1 MLPWPRSLFL
11 KFFLTFWL
19 ATLLAFVAGR
29 FVMDWAGFGPR
40 KDNKPP
46 HVRRATRAW
55 RSAGLPA
62 GHRPLFTRTPPP
74 PPATSTPTTPLA
86 SEPWPGAPDAMSGG
100 LPKCAFGGFAP
111 GASIGPLPD
120 PRRRLPGPPPPGPGG
135 QFFLLVPVISGVLSS
150 LLASLALAWYLT
162 KPLRHLHWGVDR
174 VADGRFDTRIRPHM
188 GRRRDELV
196 DLADRFD
203 HMTEQLQQLTE
214 ARTRLFHDLSHELRS
229 PLGRMRA
236 AMGLIRQDPSE
247 AGAMVERIDR
257 EIERLDGLVNELLT
271 LHRLEAG
278 ASHQRNDHIDLIELL
293 REIAEDAGFEAAST
307 GRRLS
312 LQATGRFV
320 AQVDGELLYRA
331 FENVIRNAIK
341 FTGPDTAVEVS
352 ASVFTDEAGRRL
364 KVSVSDRG
372 PGASDALLKAMF
384 DPFVRGDNGTQGVGH
399 GLGLA
404 IARRAVRAHG
414 GDIAAHRREGGG
426 LVIDIE
432 LPERVPGDGAK
443 AVQSG
448 DSGSGSAA

>member
-1 MLPWPRSLFL
+1 MSWWPRSLFL
-11 KFFLTFWL
+11 KFFLTFWV

-29 FVMDWAGFGPR
+29 FVMDWAGFGAPR
-40 KDNKPP
+40 KDRSGVIDVRPP
-46 HVRRATRAW
+46 GSQV
-55 RSAGLPA
+55 
-62 GHRPLFTRTPPP
+62 PPP
-74 PPATSTPTTPLA
+74 P
-86 SEPWPGAPDAMSGG
+86 WPGTLPSAPMVVPGE
-100 LPKCAFGGFAP
+100 AP
-111 GASIGPLPD
+111 GAASGIASSGPASGPASATSVAPAAPGNHWPAPGVR
-120 PRRRLPGPPPPGPGG
+120 PRPPGPPPPGPGSRY
-135 QFFLLVPVISGVLSS
+135 FFLVPIVSGVVSS

-162 KPLRHLHWGVDR
+162 KPLRQLHWGVDR
-174 VADGRFDTRIRPHM
+174 VAAGRFDTRIRTLM
-188 GRRRDELV
+188 GRRSDEIV

-203 HMTEQLQQLTE
+203 RMTEQLQQLTE

-236 AMGLIRQDPSE
+236 AMGLLRQDPSE

-293 REIAEDAGFEAAST
+293 QGIAEDASFEAASA
-307 GRRLS
+307 GRRLV
-312 LQATGRFV
+312 LQAPGRFV

-331 FENVIRNAIK
+331 FENVVRNAIK
-341 FTGPDTAVEVS
+341 FTAPDTAVEVS
-352 ASVFTDEAGRRL
+352 ASVITDEVGRRL
-364 KVSVSDRG
+364 KVSVADRG

-414 GDIAAHRREGGG
+414 GDIAARRREGGG
-426 LVIDIE
+426 LVIDIV
-432 LPERVPGDGAK
+432 LPENTFGNDSQPGSPQDGGVPA
-443 AVQSG
+443 QPR
-448 DSGSGSAA
+448 

>member
-1 MLPWPRSLFL
+1 MLRWPRSLFL

-40 KDNKPP
+40 KERPRVIDVRPVPGTKPVFP
-46 HVRRATRAW
+46 PGADPF
-55 RSAGLPA
+55 SSPA
-62 GHRPLFTRTPPP
+62 PG
-74 PPATSTPTTPLA
+74 S
-86 SEPWPGAPDAMSGG
+86 WPGASDAMPGG
-100 LPKCAFGGFAP
+100 PAIAPSAASP
-111 GASIGPLPD
+111 GASMGALPGLRQR
-120 PRRRLPGPPPPGPGG
+120 PAGPPPPGPVG
-135 QFFLLVPVISGVLSS
+135 QYFLLVPVISGVLSS

-174 VADGRFDTRIRPHM
+174 VADGRFDTRIRPRM
-188 GRRRDELV
+188 GRRRDEIV

-278 ASHQRNDHIDLIELL
+278 ASHQRNDQIDLIELL
-293 REIAEDAGFEAAST
+293 QGIAEDAGFEAAST
-307 GRRLS
+307 GRRLILKAS
-312 LQATGRFV
+312 GHFV

-341 FTGPDTAVEVS
+341 FTAPDTAIEVS
-352 ASVFTDEAGRRL
+352 ASVFTDESGRRL
-364 KVSVSDRG
+364 KVSVADRG

-414 GDIAAHRREGGG
+414 GDIAARRREGGG
-426 LVIDIE
+426 LVVDIV

-443 AVQSG
+443 A
-448 DSGSGSAA
+448 APPA

>member
-1 MLPWPRSLFL
+1 MLLWPRSLFL

-29 FVMDWAGFGPR
+29 FVMDWVGFGGPR
-40 KDNKPP
+40 KDRSGVVDVRPP
-46 HVRRATRAW
+46 GGRMAPPP
-55 RSAGLPA
+55 GLPRLAPHPPSWPDQPPSDPDGASSAPA
-62 GHRPLFTRTPPP
+62 G
-74 PPATSTPTTPLA
+74 PPAMAPSGA
-86 SEPWPGAPDAMSGG
+86 FPGKGMG
-100 LPKCAFGGFAP
+100 P
-111 GASIGPLPD
+111 GPGMR
-120 PRRRLPGPPPPGPGG
+120 PRQPGPPPPGPGSK
-135 QFFLLVPVISGVLSS
+135 FFVLVPVISGVLSS

-162 KPLRHLHWGVDR
+162 KPLRHLRWGVDR

-188 GRRRDELV
+188 GRRRDEIV
-196 DLADRFD
+196 DLAERFD
-203 HMTEQLQQLTE
+203 RMTEQLQHLTE

-236 AMGLIRQDPSE
+236 AMGLLRQDPSE
-247 AGAMVERIDR
+247 SGAMVERIDR

-278 ASHQRNDHIDLIELL
+278 ASHQRNDEIDLIELL
-293 REIAEDAGFEAAST
+293 RDIAEDAGFEAASA

-312 LQATGRFV
+312 LQADGGFV

-341 FTGPDTAVEVS
+341 FTAPDTAVEVS
-352 ASVFTDEAGRRL
+352 ASVVTDDAGRRL
-364 KVSVSDRG
+364 KVSVADRG
-372 PGASDALLKAMF
+372 PGASDALLQAMF

-414 GDIAAHRREGGG
+414 GDIAARRREGGG
-426 LVIDIE
+426 LVVDIV
-432 LPERVPGDGAK
+432 LPERASDEGEVT
-443 AVQSG
+443 Q
-448 DSGSGSAA
+448 AAPPA

>member
-1 MLPWPRSLFL
+1 MLRWPRSLFL

-29 FVMDWAGFGPR
+29 FVLDWAGFAPNQ
-40 KDNKPP
+40 NKPP
-46 HVRRATRAW
+46 EARQHW
-55 RSAGLPA
+55 PQP
-62 GHRPLFTRTPPP
+62 HREGGPMPPP
-74 PPATSTPTTPLA
+74 GAWPEASHPAPPL
-86 SEPWPGAPDAMSGG
+86 
-100 LPKCAFGGFAP
+100 
-111 GASIGPLPD
+111 GASA
-120 PRRRLPGPPPPGPGG
+120 PRPRPPGPPPPGPGNRY
-135 QFFLLVPVISGVLSS
+135 FFLVPVLSGVLSS

-174 VADGRFDTRIRPHM
+174 VADGHFDTRIRDRM
-188 GRRRDELV
+188 GGRQDEIV

-203 HMTEQLQQLTE
+203 HMAEQLQQLTE

-236 AMGLIRQDPSE
+236 AMGLLRQDPSE
-247 AGAMVERIDR
+247 SGAMVERIDR

-278 ASHQRNDHIDLIELL
+278 ASHQRNDQIDLIELL
-293 REIAEDAGFEAAST
+293 RDIAEDAEFEAASA

-312 LQATGRFV
+312 LLASGRFV

-341 FTGPDTAVEVS
+341 FTAPDTAVEVS
-352 ASVFTDEAGRRL
+352 ASVITDEAGRRL

-372 PGASDALLKAMF
+372 PGASDALLAAMF

-414 GDIAAHRREGGG
+414 GDIAAHRRDGGG
-426 LVIDIE
+426 LVVDIV
-432 LPERVPGDGAK
+432 LPERVSDPG
-443 AVQSG
+443 
-448 DSGSGSAA
+448 GSASTSQPA

>member
-40 KDNKPP
+40 KERPRVIDVRPMPGTRPTFPP
-46 HVRRATRAW
+46 GLAPQV
-55 RSAGLPA
+55 SAP
-62 GHRPLFTRTPPP
+62 
-74 PPATSTPTTPLA
+74 STPTAPPA
-86 SEPWPGAPDAMSGG
+86 SEPRTGAPDATSSGF
-100 LPKCAFGGFAP
+100 PSAPSVSSP
-111 GASIGPLPD
+111 GASIAPLPE
-120 PRRRLPGPPPPGPGG
+120 PRLRPSGPPPPGPGG
-135 QFFLLVPVISGVLSS
+135 QLFLLVPVISGVLSS

-174 VADGRFDTRIRPHM
+174 VADGCFDTRIRPHM

-278 ASHQRNDHIDLIELL
+278 ASHQRNDQIDLIELL
-293 REIAEDAGFEAAST
+293 QGIAEDAGFEAAST
-307 GRRLS
+307 GRRLILKAS
-312 LQATGRFV
+312 GHFV

-341 FTGPDTAVEVS
+341 FTAPDTAIEVS
-352 ASVFTDEAGRRL
+352 ASVFTDESGRRL
-364 KVSVSDRG
+364 KVSVADRG

-414 GDIAAHRREGGG
+414 GDIAARRREGGG
-426 LVIDIE
+426 LVVDIV

-443 AVQSG
+443 A
-448 DSGSGSAA
+448 APPA

>member
-40 KDNKPP
+40 KERPRVIDVRPMTGTRPTFPQSMAP
-46 HVRRATRAW
+46 HVHV
-55 RSAGLPA
+55 P
-62 GHRPLFTRTPPP
+62 
-74 PPATSTPTTPLA
+74 STPSVLPA
-86 SEPWPGAPDAMSGG
+86 SEPWSGASDGMPGG
-100 LPKCAFGGFAP
+100 LPNASSVSSP

-120 PRRRLPGPPPPGPGG
+120 PRRRPAVPPPPGPGG
-135 QFFLLVPVISGVLSS
+135 QFFVLVPVISGVLSS

-236 AMGLIRQDPSE
+236 AMGLLRQDPSE

-278 ASHQRNDHIDLIELL
+278 ASHQRNDQIDLIELL
-293 REIAEDAGFEAAST
+293 RDITEDAGFEAATT
-307 GRRLS
+307 GRRLI

-341 FTGPDTAVEVS
+341 FTAPDTAVEVS
-352 ASVFTDEAGRRL
+352 VSVSTDEAGQRL
-364 KVSVSDRG
+364 KVSVADRG

-414 GDIAAHRREGGG
+414 GDIAARRRKGGG
-426 LVIDIE
+426 LVVDIV
-432 LPERVPGDGAK
+432 LPERFPGDEAK
-443 AVQSG
+443 TPSPA
-448 DSGSGSAA
+448 

>member
-1 MLPWPRSLFL
+1 VLLWPRSLFL

-40 KDNKPP
+40 KDKPRVFD
-46 HVRRATRAW
+46 VRPAPGGHPVFPPGPSPFSP
-55 RSAGLPA
+55 SA
-62 GHRPLFTRTPPP
+62 
-74 PPATSTPTTPLA
+74 PPAPPG
-86 SEPWPGAPDAMSGG
+86 SEPWAGASEAMPGGATGEPSA
-100 LPKCAFGGFAP
+100 AAP
-111 GASIGPLPD
+111 GASIGAMPT
-120 PRRRLPGPPPPGPGG
+120 PRRRPPGPPPPGPGG
-135 QFFLLVPVISGVLSS
+135 QFFVLVPVISGVLSS

-162 KPLRHLHWGVDR
+162 KPLRHLRWGVDR

-188 GRRRDELV
+188 GRRRDEIV
-196 DLADRFD
+196 DLAERFD
-203 HMTEQLQQLTE
+203 RMTEQLQHLTE

-236 AMGLIRQDPSE
+236 AMGLLRQDPSE
-247 AGAMVERIDR
+247 SGAMVERIDR

-278 ASHQRNDHIDLIELL
+278 ASHQRNDEIDLIELL
-293 REIAEDAGFEAAST
+293 RDIAEDAGFEAASA

-312 LQATGRFV
+312 LQADGGFV

-341 FTGPDTAVEVS
+341 FTAPDTAVEVS
-352 ASVFTDEAGRRL
+352 ASVVTDEAGRRL
-364 KVSVSDRG
+364 KVSVADRG
-372 PGASDALLKAMF
+372 PGPAAALPKAMF

-414 GDIAAHRREGGG
+414 GDIAARRREGGG
-426 LVIDIE
+426 LVVDIV
-432 LPERVPGDGAK
+432 LPERAPDEGEGAQ
-443 AVQSG
+443 ATPP
-448 DSGSGSAA
+448 A

>member
-1 MLPWPRSLFL
+1 MLLWPRSLFL

-40 KDNKPP
+40 KDRPRVID
-46 HVRRATRAW
+46 VR
-55 RSAGLPA
+55 P
-62 GHRPLFTRTPPP
+62 
-74 PPATSTPTTPLA
+74 
-86 SEPWPGAPDAMSGG
+86 
-100 LPKCAFGGFAP
+100 AP
-111 GASIGPLPD
+111 GARPAFTPGEAGSAPSQASPGAAIGHLPD
-120 PRRRLPGPPPPGPGG
+120 PRRRPPGPPPPGPGG
-135 QFFLLVPVISGVLSS
+135 QFFVLVPVISGVLSS

-162 KPLRHLHWGVDR
+162 KPLRHLRWGVDR

-188 GRRRDELV
+188 GRRSDEIV
-196 DLADRFD
+196 DLAERFD
-203 HMTEQLQQLTE
+203 RMAEQLQQLTE
-214 ARTRLFHDLSHELRS
+214 ARTRLFHDISHELRS

-236 AMGLIRQDPSE
+236 AMGLLRQDPSE

-278 ASHQRNDHIDLIELL
+278 ASHQRNDEIDLIELL
-293 REIAEDAGFEAAST
+293 RDIAEDAGFEAASA
-307 GRRLS
+307 GRHLRLW
-312 LQATGRFV
+312 ADGRFV

-341 FTGPDTAVEVS
+341 FTAPDTAVEVS
-352 ASVFTDEAGRRL
+352 ASVITDDAGRRL
-364 KVSVSDRG
+364 KVSVADRG
-372 PGASDALLKAMF
+372 PGASDALLQAMF

-414 GDIAAHRREGGG
+414 GDIAARRREGGG
-426 LVIDIE
+426 LVVDIV
-432 LPERVPGDGAK
+432 LPERA
-443 AVQSG
+443 
-448 DSGSGSAA
+448 SAEVAPPAPPASPAPSQGNAA

>member
-1 MLPWPRSLFL
+1 MLLWPRSLFL

-29 FVMDWAGFGPR
+29 FVMDWVGFGAPR
-40 KDNKPP
+40 KDKSGVVDVRPP
-46 HVRRATRAW
+46 GGRMA
-55 RSAGLPA
+55 LPPGMA
-62 GHRPLFTRTPPP
+62 PL
-74 PPATSTPTTPLA
+74 PPAWPGTPQ
-86 SEPWPGAPDAMSGG
+86 SEPDGAASAPSVASSGAPSEASLGNG
-100 LPKCAFGGFAP
+100 VGP
-111 GASIGPLPD
+111 GPGMR
-120 PRRRLPGPPPPGPGG
+120 PRHPGPPPPGPGSKY
-135 QFFLLVPVISGVLSS
+135 FVLIPVISGVLSS

-188 GRRRDELV
+188 GRRRDEIV
-196 DLADRFD
+196 DLAERFD
-203 HMTEQLQQLTE
+203 RMTEQLQQLTE

-236 AMGLIRQDPSE
+236 AMGLLKQDPSDS
-247 AGAMVERIDR
+247 GAMVERIDR

-293 REIAEDAGFEAAST
+293 SDIAEDAGFEATST
-307 GRRLS
+307 GRQLS
-312 LQATGRFV
+312 FQAEGRFV

-341 FTGPDTAVEVS
+341 FTSPDTAVEVS
-352 ASVFTDEAGRRL
+352 AKVFTDESGRRL
-364 KVSVSDRG
+364 KVAVADRG
-372 PGASDALLKAMF
+372 PGASDALLQAMF

-404 IARRAVRAHG
+404 IAQRAVRAHG
-414 GDIAAHRREGGG
+414 GDIAARRREGGG
-426 LVIDIE
+426 LIVEIV
-432 LPERVPGDGAK
+432 LPERVPDETA
-443 AVQSG
+443 ARRRSDD
-448 DSGSGSAA
+448 DSLSPS

>member
-40 KDNKPP
+40 KDNKPRTFDARHAP
-46 HVRRATRAW
+46 GARLVFPPGTAPY
-55 RSAGLPA
+55 SPA
-62 GHRPLFTRTPPP
+62 PTA

-86 SEPWPGAPDAMSGG
+86 SEPWPGAPDAMSG
-100 LPKCAFGGFAP
+100 AFPSAPSVASP

-120 PRRRLPGPPPPGPGG
+120 PRRRPPGPPPPGPGG

-341 FTGPDTAVEVS
+341 FTAPDTAVEVS

-426 LVIDIE
+426 LVIDIV

>member
-11 KFFLTFWL
+11 KFFLTFLL

-40 KDNKPP
+40 KERPRVID
-46 HVRRATRAW
+46 VRPMPGA
-55 RSAGLPA
+55 RSTFPQGLAPQVSA
-62 GHRPLFTRTPPP
+62 P
-74 PPATSTPTTPLA
+74 STPTAPPA
-86 SEPWPGAPDAMSGG
+86 SEPRTGASDATSGG
-100 LPKCAFGGFAP
+100 FPSAPSVSSP
-111 GASIGPLPD
+111 GASISPLPE
-120 PRRRLPGPPPPGPGG
+120 PRLRPSGPPPPGPGG

-214 ARTRLFHDLSHELRS
+214 ARTRLFPDLFHALRS
-229 PLGRMRA
+229 PPGRLGA

-293 REIAEDAGFEAAST
+293 RDIAEDAGFEAAST

-331 FENVIRNAIK
+331 FENVIRNAVK
-341 FTGPDTAVEVS
+341 FTAPDTAIEVS
-352 ASVFTDEAGRRL
+352 ANVLTDEAGRRL

-414 GDIAAHRREGGG
+414 GDIAARRREGGG
-426 LVIDIE
+426 LVIDIV
-432 LPERVPGDGAK
+432 LPERMPGHAAK
-443 AVQSG
+443 GVQHNG
-448 DSGSGSAA
+448 GGPGSVA

>member
-40 KDNKPP
+40 KERPRVIDVRPMPGARAAFPP
-46 HVRRATRAW
+46 
-55 RSAGLPA
+55 GLGP
-62 GHRPLFTRTPPP
+62 
-74 PPATSTPTTPLA
+74 
-86 SEPWPGAPDAMSGG
+86 PGAPPSPPSA
-100 LPKCAFGGFAP
+100 
-111 GASIGPLPD
+111 
-120 PRRRLPGPPPPGPGG
+120 PPPPGPGG

-293 REIAEDAGFEAAST
+293 RDIAEDAGFEAAST

-320 AQVDGELLYRA
+320 AQADGELLYRA
-331 FENVIRNAIK
+331 FENVIRNAVK
-341 FTGPDTAVEVS
+341 FTAPDTAIEV
-352 ASVFTDEAGRRL
+352 
-364 KVSVSDRG
+364 
-372 PGASDALLKAMF
+372 
-384 DPFVRGDNGTQGVGH
+384 
-399 GLGLA
+399 
-404 IARRAVRAHG
+404 
-414 GDIAAHRREGGG
+414 
-426 LVIDIE
+426 
-432 LPERVPGDGAK
+432 
-443 AVQSG
+443 
-448 DSGSGSAA
+448 

>member
-40 KDNKPP
+40 KERPRVIDVRPMPGARAAFPP
-46 HVRRATRAW
+46 
-55 RSAGLPA
+55 GLGP
-62 GHRPLFTRTPPP
+62 
-74 PPATSTPTTPLA
+74 
-86 SEPWPGAPDAMSGG
+86 PGAPPSPPSA
-100 LPKCAFGGFAP
+100 
-111 GASIGPLPD
+111 
-120 PRRRLPGPPPPGPGG
+120 PPPPGPGG

-203 HMTEQLQQLTE
+203 H
-214 ARTRLFHDLSHELRS
+214 
-229 PLGRMRA
+229 
-236 AMGLIRQDPSE
+236 
-247 AGAMVERIDR
+247 
-257 EIERLDGLVNELLT
+257 
-271 LHRLEAG
+271 
-278 ASHQRNDHIDLIELL
+278 IDLIELL
-293 REIAEDAGFEAAST
+293 RDIAEDAGFEAAST

-331 FENVIRNAIK
+331 FENVIRNAVK
-341 FTGPDTAVEVS
+341 FTAPDTAIEVS
-352 ASVFTDEAGRRL
+352 ANVLTDEAGRRL

-414 GDIAAHRREGGG
+414 GDIAARRREGGG
-426 LVIDIE
+426 LVIDIV
-432 LPERVPGDGAK
+432 LPERMPGHAAK
-443 AVQSG
+443 GVQHNG
-448 DSGSGSAA
+448 GGPGSVA

>member
-1 MLPWPRSLFL
+1 MSWWPRSLFL
-11 KFFLTFWL
+11 KFFLTFWV

-29 FVMDWAGFGPR
+29 FVMDWVGFGAPQ
-40 KDNKPP
+40 KD
-46 HVRRATRAW
+46 
-55 RSAGLPA
+55 RSAVIDV
-62 GHRPLFTRTPPP
+62 RPPGARMVPP
-74 PPATSTPTTPLA
+74 
-86 SEPWPGAPDAMSGG
+86 PWPGTLPPTPMQAPREASSEAPSGS
-100 LPKCAFGGFAP
+100 ASAASVVNAP
-111 GASIGPLPD
+111 GMRHRP
-120 PRRRLPGPPPPGPGG
+120 PGPPPPGPGG
-135 QFFLLVPVISGVLSS
+135 RYFFLVPVISGVVSS

-162 KPLRHLHWGVDR
+162 KPLRQLHWGVDR
-174 VADGRFDTRIRPHM
+174 VAAGRFDTRIRHLM
-188 GRRRDELV
+188 GRRSDEIV

-203 HMTEQLQQLTE
+203 RMTEQLQQLTE

-236 AMGLIRQDPSE
+236 AMGLLRQDPSE

-293 REIAEDAGFEAAST
+293 QGIAEDASFEAASA
-307 GRRLS
+307 GRRLV
-312 LQATGRFV
+312 LQAPGRFV

-331 FENVIRNAIK
+331 FENVVRNAIK
-341 FTGPDTAVEVS
+341 FTAPDTAVEVS
-352 ASVFTDEAGRRL
+352 ASVFTDEGGRRL
-364 KVSVSDRG
+364 KVSVADRG

-414 GDIAAHRREGGG
+414 GDIAARRREGGG
-426 LVIDIE
+426 LVIDIV
-432 LPERVPGDGAK
+432 LPEGLNDSQSSPTGDGGGPAQT
-443 AVQSG
+443 A
-448 DSGSGSAA
+448 

>member
-1 MLPWPRSLFL
+1 MLRWPRSLFL

-29 FVMDWAGFGPR
+29 FVMDWAGFGPNQ
-40 KDNKPP
+40 NKPP
-46 HVRRATRAW
+46 QARQGQASGDWPQPHPGGGPMPPPGAW
-55 RSAGLPA
+55 PESSR
-62 GHRPLFTRTPPP
+62 PP
-74 PPATSTPTTPLA
+74 PPA
-86 SEPWPGAPDAMSGG
+86 
-100 LPKCAFGGFAP
+100 
-111 GASIGPLPD
+111 GASAPRAGMQGEAPLMRARP
-120 PRRRLPGPPPPGPGG
+120 PGPPPPGPGNRY
-135 QFFLLVPVISGVLSS
+135 FFLVPVLSGVLSS

-174 VADGRFDTRIRPHM
+174 VADGHFDTRIRERM
-188 GRRRDELV
+188 GGRHDEIV

-203 HMTEQLQQLTE
+203 RMAEQLQQLTE

-236 AMGLIRQDPSE
+236 AMGLLRQDPSE

-293 REIAEDAGFEAAST
+293 RDIAQDAEFEAASA

-312 LQATGRFV
+312 LLASGRFV

-341 FTGPDTAVEVS
+341 FTAPDTAVEVS
-352 ASVFTDEAGRRL
+352 ASVIPDEGGRRL
-364 KVSVSDRG
+364 KVSVADRG

-414 GDIAAHRREGGG
+414 GDIAARRRDGGG
-426 LVIDIE
+426 LVVDIE
-432 LPERVPGDGAK
+432 LPERVSDQG
-443 AVQSG
+443 
-448 DSGSGSAA
+448 GSAPPGQPT

>member
-1 MLPWPRSLFL
+1 MPLWPRSLFL

-29 FVMDWAGFGPR
+29 FVMDWVGFGPR
-40 KDNKPP
+40 KDRP
-46 HVRRATRAW
+46 HVIDV
-55 RSAGLPA
+55 
-62 GHRPLFTRTPPP
+62 RP
-74 PPATSTPTTPLA
+74 
-86 SEPWPGAPDAMSGG
+86 
-100 LPKCAFGGFAP
+100 AP
-111 GASIGPLPD
+111 GARPVFPPGAAPSAPSVASPGAAIGPFPD
-120 PRRRLPGPPPPGPGG
+120 PRRRPPGPPPPGPGS
-135 QFFLLVPVISGVLSS
+135 QYFFLVPVISGVLSS

-188 GRRRDELV
+188 GRRRDEIV
-196 DLADRFD
+196 DLAERFD
-203 HMTEQLQQLTE
+203 RMTEQLQQLTE

-236 AMGLIRQDPSE
+236 AMGLLRQDPSE
-247 AGAMVERIDR
+247 SGAMVERIDR

-278 ASHQRNDHIDLIELL
+278 ASHQRNDEIDLIELL
-293 REIAEDAGFEAAST
+293 QDIAEDAGFEAASA

-341 FTGPDTAVEVS
+341 FTAPDTAVEVS
-352 ASVFTDEAGRRL
+352 ASVITDEGGRRL
-364 KVSVSDRG
+364 KVSVADRG
-372 PGASDALLKAMF
+372 PGASDALLQAMF

-414 GDIAAHRREGGG
+414 GDIAARRREGGG
-426 LVIDIE
+426 LVVDIV
-432 LPERVPGDGAK
+432 LPERMPDEGEGA
-443 AVQSG
+443 Q
-448 DSGSGSAA
+448 AAQPA

>member
-1 MLPWPRSLFL
+1 MSWWPRSLFL
-11 KFFLTFWL
+11 KFFLTFWV

-29 FVMDWAGFGPR
+29 FVMDWAGFGAPR
-40 KDNKPP
+40 KDRSGVIDVLPP
-46 HVRRATRAW
+46 GARM
-55 RSAGLPA
+55 
-62 GHRPLFTRTPPP
+62 
-74 PPATSTPTTPLA
+74 A
-86 SEPWPGAPDAMSGG
+86 SPPWPGTLPPAPMHAPRGASSEA
-100 LPKCAFGGFAP
+100 LNQAPNQAPSEAASAASVAP
-111 GASIGPLPD
+111 GAMVPAPGMR
-120 PRRRLPGPPPPGPGG
+120 PRPPGPPPPGPGG
-135 QFFLLVPVISGVLSS
+135 RYFFLVPVVSGVVSS

-162 KPLRHLHWGVDR
+162 KPLRQLHWGVDR
-174 VADGRFDTRIRPHM
+174 VAAGRFDTRIRHLM
-188 GRRRDELV
+188 GRRSDEIV

-203 HMTEQLQQLTE
+203 RMTEQLQQLTE

-236 AMGLIRQDPSE
+236 AMGLLRQDPSE

-293 REIAEDAGFEAAST
+293 QGIAEDASFEAASA
-307 GRRLS
+307 GRRLV
-312 LQATGRFV
+312 LQTQGRFV

-331 FENVIRNAIK
+331 FENVVRNAIK
-341 FTGPDTAVEVS
+341 FTAPDTAVEVS
-352 ASVFTDEAGRRL
+352 ASVFTDEGGRRL
-364 KVSVSDRG
+364 KVSVADRG

-414 GDIAAHRREGGG
+414 GDIAARRREGGG
-426 LVIDIE
+426 LVIDIV
-432 LPERVPGDGAK
+432 LPEGLNDGHAGPT
-443 AVQSG
+443 G
-448 DSGSGSAA
+448 DSAAPARTA